1 MRILA
6 GEYVDYY
13 RKKVSVK
20 EAQGVVLGYTELE
33 LFIGEADVTRPFFK
47 TAELHAQ
54 YAAKQALR

>member
-6 GEYVDYY
+6 GECVNHYQE
-13 RKKVSVK
+13 KASVK
-20 EAQGVVLGYTELE
+20 GAQGVVLGYTELE